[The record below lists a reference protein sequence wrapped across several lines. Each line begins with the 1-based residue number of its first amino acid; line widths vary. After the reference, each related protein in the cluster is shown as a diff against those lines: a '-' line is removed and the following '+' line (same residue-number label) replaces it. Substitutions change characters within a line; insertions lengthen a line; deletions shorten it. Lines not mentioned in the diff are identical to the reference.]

1 MVVIVVV
8 VIDSICFNDDWQLF
22 LLVFHNNGIVDE
34 IKFRMSWRKTLKLEE
49 NSGIGGLKENI
60 EQFKS

>member
-1 MVVIVVV
+1 MVVIDV

-34 IKFRMSWRKTLKLEE
+34 IKFWMSWRKTLKLEE
-49 NSGIGGLKENI
+49 NSGIGGLKENM
-60 EQFKS
+60 EQFRS